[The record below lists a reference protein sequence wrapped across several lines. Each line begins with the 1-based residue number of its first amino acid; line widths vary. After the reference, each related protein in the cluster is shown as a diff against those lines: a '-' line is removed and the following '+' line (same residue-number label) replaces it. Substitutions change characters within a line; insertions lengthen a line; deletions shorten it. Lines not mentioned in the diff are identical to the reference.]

1 MRATCPPDHLDTGA
15 GGGYETRTEGR
26 MRARLA
32 RGAGRQ
38 ATAVGAPQ
46 LGRMAAAV
54 RALLVASGLDAHDRD
69 LRGTPGRVARI
80 WDEEFLAGYALD
92 PAEILGSPVLGEPDP
107 EVVVITGLRFHSL
120 CPHHLL
126 PYRGVAAVAY
136 LPRARL
142 FGFNRV
148 ARLVDCFTRRLTLQ
162 ERATCQ
168 IAQALCDHGG
178 ARGAGC
184 VLRAEQLCLAIP
196 GERHSS
202 SEVVTTSFVGALAR
216 QPALQ
221 DRLLAAVGVGR
232 VGAASRRGRGRAAA
246 RPRRR

>member
-1 MRATCPPDHLDTGA
+1 
-15 GGGYETRTEGR
+15 
-26 MRARLA
+26 MRARVTGAAGHGPTASTRRRGHADLA
-32 RGAGRQ
+32 IPA
-38 ATAVGAPQ
+38 AAGAPH

-54 RALLVASGLDAHDRD
+54 HDLLAASGLAVNDAD
-69 LRGTPGRVARI
+69 LRGTPSRVARI
-80 WDEEFLAGYALD
+80 WCEEFLSGYALD
-92 PAEILGSPVLGEPDP
+92 PGQILGDPVLHEPDP
-107 EVVVITGLRFHSL
+107 QVVVISGLRFHSL

-136 LPRARL
+136 LPRAGL
-142 FGFNRV
+142 FGFGRV

-168 IAQALCDHGG
+168 IAWALCDLGG

-196 GERHSS
+196 GERHDA

-216 QPALQ
+216 RADLQ
-221 DRLLAAVGVGR
+221 ARLLHAVGAGLPG
-232 VGAASRRGRGRAAA
+232 GAAAASGAAMATGAAA
-246 RPRRR
+246 RRAPRARRR